1 MSEPEKKRKHFDGF
15 HAKWYASKVEVLD
28 RNEMGNSD
36 MAWKFHDT
44 LFWDAR
50 HVYSEQSEYFKTLFS
65 TTMTR
70 DIKTE
75 YGLPVVQVSG
85 YMQNIAIFR
94 MIRIFCHTGT
104 VEVSDGDSVENL
116 LDFYFAS
123 DCYLLEGPLQLLHT
137 MLVNQLSPT
146 NVLKV
151 YEILLK
157 KGSSEGRKLEEEVE
171 DYIATYAFAVLKH
184 KSFQLFPIE
193 LMGNMCAIFQRETLN
208 ILEKD
213 LLWYVYLY
221 CKHHTGNTGNAAFAV
236 TSLCSFATP
245 MEMMMYKW
253 NDEASLWGCI
263 RVKALTQDDISEF
276 VYKNPNALDDS
287 DTVNILNFLYV
298 IRDSIAT
305 GTPQTAVEAW
315 KNSRK
320 MSLVVQEMCT
330 SLEPRFKF
338 RVISCYPRNLQ
349 LYGTRSPQTSI
360 VYWDV
365 HKWKA
370 FVAIQHDSGPKVS
383 LDPILFCKSYFHLEL
398 SHYENSIHI
407 LGRAHPDQNSIVD
420 TSIQTVKVAAK
431 IVNFKHDRWKDK
443 QTIVQ
448 LKKAEVSNFA
458 INNILALSTVEKVK
472 KKEDGDSPGYLFEI
486 GNYPQYKEGNWMMIL
501 ISIETL

>member
-1 MSEPEKKRKHFDGF
+1 MSEPEKKRKHFDGY
-15 HAKWYASKVEVLD
+15 HVKWYASKIEVLD

-36 MAWKFHDT
+36 MAWKIHDN

-50 HVYSEQSEYFKTLFS
+50 HVYSEQSDYFKTLFS

-75 YGLPVVQVSG
+75 DGLPVIPVSG

-104 VEVSDGDSVENL
+104 LEVSDGDSVENL

-123 DCYLLEGPLQLLHT
+123 DCYFLEGPLQLLHT

-157 KGSSEGRKLEEEVE
+157 RPSEGRKLEQEVE

-184 KSFQLFPIE
+184 KSFQVFPIE
-193 LMGNMCAIFQRETLN
+193 LMGKMCAIFQRETLN

-221 CKHHTGNTGNAAFAV
+221 CKHHASV
-236 TSLCSFATP
+236 TETSTPSFATP
-245 MEMMMYKW
+245 MDMMMYKW
-253 NDEASLWGCI
+253 DEGSSLWGCI

-276 VYKNPNALDDS
+276 VYKNPDALDDS

-298 IRDSIAT
+298 IRDSAGSVAPQIAI
-305 GTPQTAVEAW
+305 EAW

-338 RVISCYPRNLQ
+338 HVISCYPRNLQ

-365 HKWKA
+365 HKFKA
-370 FVAIQHDSGPKVS
+370 FVAIQYDSGPKVS

-407 LGRAHPDQNSIVD
+407 KGRAHPDQNSIADSSV
-420 TSIQTVKVAAK
+420 STVKIAAK

-443 QTIVQ
+443 HTIVQ
-448 LKKAEVSNFA
+448 LKRSEVSNFA
-458 INNILALSTVEKVK
+458 INSILTMSTVEKVK
-472 KKEDGDSPGYLFEI
+472 KKEDGDSTGYLFEI
-486 GNYPQYKEGNWMMIL
+486 ANYPQYKEGNWMLVL
-501 ISIETL
+501 ISIETI